1 MKAPD
6 RTTQQVREWLR
17 QSTPLP
23 PDAEQSVDEVMSRL
37 IRQTQLRPRLS
48 FRFLRGRSLDERGRS
63 MFSALKL
70 GVATAVVALF
80 GGILALGVLP
90 PQHQDQAPPAAATG
104 SASPEVALEEL
115 PPYASITGQ
124 LRPGIATHVLDI
136 RTDPATGRETGTDW
150 AWRMELETNDPRLNG
165 EYLNNHN
172 YFLFEGDD
180 RNSGSLRSGIGRV
193 TNGGGSWSVEFHGF
207 SKPGTNAIQANHY
220 VAYLTGEGGY
230 EGLSAMLIT
239 TPSGDHWA
247 VDGVI
252 APGPLPEAPTA
263 VDPSEAE

>member
-6 RTTQQVREWLR
+6 RTTQHVREWLR
-17 QSTPLP
+17 QSTPMG
-23 PDAEQSVDEVMSRL
+23 PDAERSVDEVMSRL

-48 FRFLRGRSLDERGRS
+48 FRFLRGRSLDEGGHS

-70 GVATAVVALF
+70 GLATAVVALL
-80 GGILALGVLP
+80 GGILALSVLP
-90 PQHQDQAPPAAATG
+90 PQHQDQAPLAAATE
-104 SASPEVALEEL
+104 SASPEIALDDL

-124 LRPGIATHVLDI
+124 LRPGIATHVPDFG
-136 RTDPATGRETGTDW
+136 TDPATGRETGTDW
-150 AWRMELETNDPRLNG
+150 AWRMELEANDPRLSG
-165 EYLNNHN
+165 EYLSNHN
-172 YFLFEGDD
+172 YYLFEGDD

-193 TNGGGSWSVEFHGF
+193 TNEGGSWSVEFHGF

-220 VAYLTGEGGY
+220 VTYLSGEGGY
-230 EGLSAMLIT
+230 EGLSAILLM

-252 APGPLPEAPTA
+252 APGPMPEAPTS
-263 VDPSEAE
+263 VDPSEAG